1 MHDVTISPAGL
12 AELRQ
17 AVQGTVLTPGSEGYD
32 EARTLFNAMIDRRPA
47 VIVQCANS
55 QDVARAVGF
64 AQDEGLSVGVKGG
77 GHSVAGFALVDG
89 GLVVDLS
96 AMRKVTVDA
105 GAGVVRVEGG
115 SLWGDVDTATQPHGL
130 ATTGGR
136 NSVTGVAGL
145 TLGGGSGWLERRFG
159 LACDN
164 LHAVELLTAAGE
176 LVRASATEEPELF
189 WALHGGGGNFGVA
202 TALELKL
209 HEIGPEILAGLL
221 IYEAE
226 KGRELL
232 ELWRD
237 VILAAPDELGGAFV
251 YFTAPV
257 DPDIPEHLQGKLVS
271 CVIPVWSGDMASG
284 EEVLRPFRDF
294 GRAVDLVGPTPYADF
309 QSSIDDP
316 PGCRN
321 YWTAEYLHQMP
332 QPVLDSI
339 VRHSESLSRGPAQ
352 SFTVPWGGA
361 VARVPADATPLSKR
375 DARFV
380 VHPFALW
387 EGAENDEYNISWAR
401 GFAEEMRSF
410 ATGGV
415 WLNWVGDEGEDRIRA
430 AFGPEGYARLQA
442 VKARFDPDNVF
453 RSNQNIKPALAQS

>member
-1 MHDVTISPAGL
+1 MLDETISPRGL
-12 AELRQ
+12 NSLRQ
-17 AVQGTVLTPGSEGYD
+17 SVQGGVLTPDSEGYD
-32 EARTLFNAMIDRRPA
+32 DARTLFNVMIDRKPR
-47 VIVQCANS
+47 VIVRCAS
-55 QDVARAVGF
+55 PRDVARAVRF
-64 AQDEGLSVGVKGG
+64 AQDEGLNVGVKGG
-77 GHSVAGFALVDG
+77 GHSVAGFALVDD

-96 AMRKVTVDA
+96 AMRKVAVDA
-105 GAGVVRVEGG
+105 DAGVVRVEGG
-115 SLWGDVDTATQPHGL
+115 SLWGDLDRAAQPHGL

-145 TLGGGSGWLERRFG
+145 TFGGGSGWLERRFG

-164 LHAVELLTAAGE
+164 LHAVELVTAAGE

-209 HEIGPEILAGLL
+209 HEIGPEILAGLF

-237 VILAAPDELGGAFV
+237 VMLAAPDELGGAFV

-257 DPDIPEHLQGKLVS
+257 DQDIPERLQGQLVS
-271 CVIPVWSGDMASG
+271 CVIPVWSGDMGAG

-294 GRAVDLVGPTPYADF
+294 GPAVDLVGPTPYSDF

-321 YWTAEYLHQMP
+321 YWTAEYLHELP
-332 QPVLDSI
+332 EPVLDSI
-339 VRHSESLSRGPAQ
+339 IRHSEALFRGPAQ

-361 VARVPADATPLSKR
+361 VARVPADSTPLSKR
-375 DARFV
+375 DASFV

-387 EGAENDEYNISWAR
+387 EGEENDEYNISWAR
-401 GFAEEMRSF
+401 GFARDMRSF

-415 WLNWVGDEGEDRIRA
+415 WLNWVGNEGEDRIRA
-430 AFGPEGYARLQA
+430 AFGPDNYARLQA

-453 RSNQNIKPALAQS
+453 RSNQNIKPALAQN